1 MDLGDGLDALC
12 TMNHT
17 TYTEYELRNS
27 LPIIYPVKAGGAG
40 TTDPDAEMIRNA
52 EVQFD
57 NRNVELLTSNYTAG
71 IDAYKRLHRIKD
83 DAADYA
89 IYAPYKKT
97 NELVGQ
103 IQNLKKVPT
112 AGGVSEKRISK
123 RIQRDS
129 WSAVKYALRLA
140 QILERTYLV
149 KERRTSDWDEV
160 FKPFDEEQKANN
172 PADSTAFD
180 TTDTMIPEGFK
191 TRIPITRT
199 GGRRR

>member
-1 MDLGDGLDALC
+1 M
-12 TMNHT
+12 
-17 TYTEYELRNS
+17 
-27 LPIIYPVKAGGAG
+27 IYPIKAGGAG

-71 IDAYKRLHRIKD
+71 IEAYKRLHRIKD

-89 IYAPYKKT
+89 IYVPYKKT

-103 IQNLKKVPT
+103 IQNLKKVPS

-129 WSAVKYALRLA
+129 WSAIKYGLRLA
-140 QILERTYLV
+140 QILERIYLV
-149 KERRTSDWDEV
+149 KERYTSDWDDVIKQYEDGNDSATA
-160 FKPFDEEQKANN
+160 DENMIGQPIISRN
-172 PADSTAFD
+172 P
-180 TTDTMIPEGFK
+180 IK
-191 TRIPITRT
+191 RT
-199 GGRRR
+199 GGRRQ